1 MIEVE
6 VDTNLLNKYNV
17 CLEGINM
24 KSLNIAL
31 ALIVMII
38 FLLSNAFGALAGQ
51 AEDAQQIQKL
61 IDEKW
66 AKGLNQ
72 KDIDLFMS
80 IWADD
85 PAIQI
90 IYINQKAQLQQVAGQ
105 KDIKNVILNF
115 MSQRNPNEF
124 AYSHLTLQ
132 IDGDK
137 ASGII
142 KWTWGEWMDDLGT
155 GKGNWGLG
163 LFVKQQGQ
171 WKLHDADFY
180 SLSLKMLSPADAEA
194 IQKGMALVV
203 KAYSQKDIAPLAQV
217 AAVEHRYI
225 DKHGRKH
232 EGLQATQAAL
242 AKEFPVVELE
252 AAKMTTYIYLRD
264 GMAVVSQPRLQAPSP
279 IQFSWK
285 QQNWG
290 WKLIETNMGETLAVQ
305 SQQKLLT
312 AWGKVKRW

>member
-66 AKGLNQ
+66 AKGLNE
-72 KDIDLFMS
+72 KNLELFMS

-85 PAIQI
+85 PTIQI
-90 IYINQKAQLQQVAGQ
+90 VHFNDKGQVQLFAGQ
-105 KDIKNVILNF
+105 KAIKNVMASF
-115 MSQRNPNEF
+115 MNQRNVNEF
-124 AYSHLTLQ
+124 SYSHLTLQ

-137 ASGII
+137 ASGMI
-142 KWTWGEWMDDLGT
+142 KWSWGEWVDVLKT
-155 GKGNWGLG
+155 GKGNWGVG
-163 LFVKQQGQ
+163 LFVKQQEQ
-171 WKLHDADFY
+171 WKLHAADFY
-180 SLSLKMLSPADAEA
+180 SVHFKMFSAADVEA

-217 AAVEHRYI
+217 AAVEHQYI
-225 DKHGRKH
+225 DRHGRKH
-232 EGLQATQAAL
+232 EGIQATQAAL

-285 QQNWG
+285 RQNGG

>member
-1 MIEVE
+1 
-6 VDTNLLNKYNV
+6 
-17 CLEGINM
+17 M

-51 AEDAQQIQKL
+51 TEDAQQIQKL

-137 ASGII
+137 ASGMI
-142 KWTWGEWMDDLGT
+142 KWSWGEWVDVLKT
-155 GKGNWGLG
+155 GKGNWGVG
-163 LFVKQQGQ
+163 LFVKQQEQ
-171 WKLHDADFY
+171 WKLHAADFY
-180 SLSLKMLSPADAEA
+180 SVHFKMFSAADVEA
-194 IQKGMALVV
+194 IQKGMDLVV
-203 KAYSQKDIAPLAQV
+203 QAYTQKDIVPLAQV
-217 AAVEHRYI
+217 ASPEHRYI
-225 DKHGRKH
+225 DRHGRRY
-232 EGLQATQAAL
+232 EGIQATQAAL
-242 AKEFPVVELE
+242 AQEFPVVELE
-252 AAKMTTYIYLRD
+252 AAKMTTYIYLQD
-264 GMAVVSQPRLQAPSP
+264 GVAVVSQPRLQAPSP

-285 QQNWG
+285 RQNGG